1 MVARRVRVVTCS
13 RASPDS
19 APGSAM
25 SDPRPAAG
33 TAGVP
38 DVPVPRPFVERRV
51 AFRRESDRLAHRE
64 TVLLARSLDA
74 LAADG
79 SAEERTVRVLRLLA
93 ATVGASRAAVV
104 AGSADR
110 RVVVDGAGDE
120 SAAMRLGAWLD
131 AHAPRSRAARAA
143 TAPASILA
151 LGAPV
156 TSGGMTTESRAQPA
170 APAAEA
176 TATVAASGFAVVPV
190 PSAGDA
196 ALGFQFDRP
205 LSEDELGRRLPP
217 QLARHAAVV
226 LALVTRQLTMERE
239 LADLRANEDERARF
253 VSTVAHE
260 LRTPLTGLSGYLD
273 LLLDGGV
280 DDVEVEREFLS
291 RSRVIVDSMAELV
304 GDLLELSRLESGTL
318 RLELAAFSVA
328 EAATRVVD
336 GLHPIAER
344 RDIRLATDLPP
355 RLRAAIG
362 DRRRV
367 EQILTNLVANAVKFA
382 PAGSTIEL
390 AAWFDAGVPVIAV
403 RDEGAGIAADDR
415 PRIFERFF
423 RMTAHERVNGTGLG
437 LPIAR
442 DLARAMYGDLDVASV
457 PGSGSS
463 FVLVLPGPAPA
474 DADSGAV
481 AAVLE
486 RAVAAEEIRLEEAA
500 VLRALHLAGR
510 PAVARPRLV
519 ASRLAAEPTRPAH
532 RPRLRSI
539 DGSTRQADPAPA

>member
-1 MVARRVRVVTCS
+1 MT
-13 RASPDS
+13 
-19 APGSAM
+19 
-25 SDPRPAAG
+25 DPRPAAG
-33 TAGVP
+33 RAGVP
-38 DVPVPRPFVERRV
+38 GVPAPRPFVERRV

-64 TVLLARSLDA
+64 TGLLARSLDA

-79 SAEERTVRVLRLLA
+79 SAEERMVRVLRLLA
-93 ATVGASRAAVV
+93 ATVGASRAALV
-104 AGSADR
+104 AASPDR
-110 RVVVDGAGDE
+110 RVVVDAAGDE
-120 SAAMRLGAWLD
+120 AAAVALGAWLD

-143 TAPASILA
+143 TPPASVLV
-151 LGAPV
+151 LGSTGTDTAVATEAP
-156 TSGGMTTESRAQPA
+156 TPTLPASGE
-170 APAAEA
+170 AAED
-176 TATVAASGFAVVPV
+176 ASAPGCAVVPV
-190 PSAGDA
+190 PSAGDV

-205 LSEDELGRRLPP
+205 LSADELHRLLPP

-226 LALVTRQLTMERE
+226 LALVTRQLTIERE
-239 LADLRANEDERARF
+239 LAELRANEDERARF

-273 LLLDGGV
+273 LLLDGDV
-280 DDVEVEREFLS
+280 DDEEVEQEFLS

-318 RLELAAFSVA
+318 RLEVAAFSVA
-328 EAATRVVD
+328 EAATRVVE

-344 RDIRLATDLPP
+344 REIRLATDLPP

-390 AAWFDAGVPVIAV
+390 AAWFDGGVPIIAV

-415 PRIFERFF
+415 RRIFDRFF

-442 DLARAMYGDLDVASV
+442 DLARAMRGDLDVASV

-474 DADSGAV
+474 DAEPGAV

-486 RAVAAEEIRLEEAA
+486 RAVAAEEMRLEEAA
-500 VLRALHLAGR
+500 VLRALHLVGR
-510 PAVARPRLV
+510 GEGGRPRLV
-519 ASRLAAEPTRPAH
+519 ASRPSAETAANGD
-532 RPRLRSI
+532 RPRLRTI
-539 DGSTRQADPAPA
+539 EGSTRQADPAPA